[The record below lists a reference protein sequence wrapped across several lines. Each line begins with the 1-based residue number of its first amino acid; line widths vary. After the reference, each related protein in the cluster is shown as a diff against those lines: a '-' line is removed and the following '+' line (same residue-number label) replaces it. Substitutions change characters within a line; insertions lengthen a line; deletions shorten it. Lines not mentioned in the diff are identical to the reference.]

1 MIESKSFIRLVF
13 CLIGILCIAGCTIIG
28 LSIGAISDASK
39 PKQVTLPGMSAET
52 VKPGVTVELTL
63 KDGSRRSG
71 KFVGIKHVP
80 VENYEQAYNR
90 SREQRPA
97 GVLLP
102 ALGERITVVIRSST
116 AKEPEKF
123 WQTDFHGFDHDV
135 VRMNTKVGK
144 ERQGWALSSVSKII
158 DAQNHEIAGETI
170 LNLLA
175 AGQIPVLAVPVM
187 ILQKAKESTTVAVDQ
202 IQQIQITNKRNGT
215 LTGFLVGAG
224 IDATILI
231 IAAATFSD
239 GLGSG
244 SISSSGGSSCPFVY
258 SFNGEKYVI
267 DSETFGGAI
276 FQAAQRTDWD
286 NLAHLHESAG
296 TYRLKLTNEL
306 QETQY
311 LDEFKILVIDHPA
324 GSKVMPTFSGD
335 LHTLAALQPP
345 SKAVD
350 QNGNN
355 VLGLIKANDEQIW
368 ISNPFG
374 RNPEN
379 KAAGRDAIELEFS
392 KPQNAA
398 SVKLAFNVQNTMWA
412 SYMQGQM
419 LSLHGREL
427 ENWYAL
433 MNSSTLAQ
441 AALKQAMI
449 REGMLLVQLWNG
461 SAWQTCDFVWEV
473 GPSLPKDQVVQLDLR
488 KFPGEN
494 LRVRLESTVG
504 FWMINSVQAD
514 YAADLPMQVTELAA
528 QKAVDHLGNDLKEVL
543 QKSDGQYYAM
553 PTTQDW
559 AELTFAAPPRT
570 KNTERSFMLKSAG
583 YYTIHVDATG
593 EPQRELLTRLMAE
606 PGAYGQYT
614 LRVLKQNLTV
624 VLAQTQPPE
633 LQAQHE
639 K

>member
-1 MIESKSFIRLVF
+1 MSKKFTLSLAGSLVALM
-13 CLIGILCIAGCTIIG
+13 LITSMGCSLLG
-28 LSIGAISDASK
+28 LGIGAISDASK
-39 PKQVTLPGMSAET
+39 PKQTTLLGMAAET
-52 VKPGVTVELTL
+52 VNPGAAVELTL
-63 KDGSRRSG
+63 KDGSRRNG

-102 ALGERITVVIRSST
+102 ALGDRITVVTRPSA

-123 WQTDFHGFDHDV
+123 WQVDFHGFDHDV

-158 DAQNHEIAGETI
+158 DPQNNEISGETI
-170 LNLLA
+170 TKLLA
-175 AGQIPVLAVPVM
+175 TGQIPVLAVPVVAV
-187 ILQKAKESTTVAVDQ
+187 QEAKELTQTAVDQ
-202 IQQIQITNKRNGT
+202 IQQIQITNKRNGK

-224 IDATILI
+224 IDVVVLAIT
-231 IAAATFSD
+231 AASFGD
-239 GLGSG
+239 QGIDLLGS
-244 SISSSGGSSCPFVY
+244 SESGGASCPFVY
-258 SFNGEKYVI
+258 SFNGEKYVL

-276 FQAAQRTDWD
+276 FKAAQRTDWD
-286 NLAHLHESAG
+286 NLDHLCETAG

-311 LDEFKILVIDHPA
+311 VDEFKLLVIDHPA
-324 GSKVMPTFSGD
+324 ESKVMPTFAGE
-335 LHTLAALQPP
+335 LHTLSALQAPR
-345 SKAVD
+345 KAVD

-355 VLGLIKANDEQIW
+355 VLNFVSAKDDQIW
-368 ISNPFG
+368 VSNPFG
-374 RNPEN
+374 CNPEN
-379 KAAGRDAIELEFS
+379 KANGRDAIELEFS

-398 SVKLAFNVQNTMWA
+398 QVKLAFNVQNTTWA

-433 MNSSTLAQ
+433 MNGSPIAQ

-461 SAWQTCDFVWEV
+461 SAWQICDFVWEV

-488 KFPGEN
+488 NFPGQD

-504 FWMINSVQAD
+504 FWMINNVQAD
-514 YAADLPMQVTELAA
+514 YSTDLPIQITELAA
-528 QKAVDHLGNDLKEVL
+528 QKAVDHLGNDLKDVL
-543 QKSDGQYYAM
+543 QKSDGWHYAM
-553 PTTQDW
+553 PTMQDW
-559 AELTFAAPPRT
+559 AEITFIAPPLQKNIART
-570 KNTERSFMLKSAG
+570 FMLKSTG
-583 YYTIHVDATG
+583 YYTIHVDAKG

-614 LRVLKQNLTV
+614 LRVLNQNV
-624 VLAQTQPPE
+624 AAAFSQIE
-633 LQAQHE
+633 RH
-639 K
+639 